1 MVTPSVKDALAAPH
15 RVFKWNDAVI
25 PVGPQQ
31 GETNVEIKV
40 RDQQIDVTASLHC
53 RATSKLDRLDCQ
65 FD

>member
-15 RVFKWNDAVI
+15 RVFKWNDAEI

-40 RDQQIDVTASLHC
+40 RDQQIDVTASLHYYVI
-53 RATSKLDRLDCQ
+53 S
-65 FD
+65 